1 MRLLLILII
10 AEVSAVD
17 LEWWKSA
24 LIYQIY
30 PKSFKDSNG
39 DGTGDLNG
47 ITEKLPYLQETGI
60 DAIWLS
66 PIFLSPMYDAGYD
79 ISDYRQIAPEFGTM
93 EDFETLLAKAKGLGL
108 RVLLD
113 LVPNHTSNES
123 EWFIRS
129 KKGDPEFS
137 DYYVW
142 ADGINT
148 CTVGETQ
155 PPSNWLS
162 HFRKSAW
169 EYSVE
174 RGQFYLH
181 QFVIGQPDL
190 NYRNKKVQEEM
201 KDVLRFWL
209 DRGISGY
216 RIDAVN
222 MIYEAD
228 PKNFCGRYPDEPRSG
243 DPNAVE
249 DDYNYLKHIYTKD
262 QDETYSVIYDWRE
275 VLDEYTIKDQ
285 EYKIMITEAYTDLEH
300 LMRYY
305 GDGKRNG
312 SIPFNFSLLENIRKD
327 SDAVAIKRII
337 DQWMENMPVGRTA
350 NWVNGNHDQSRLATR
365 VGVDRVDAMNM
376 LTLLLPGVAF
386 TYQGEELGMTD
397 GFITWEET
405 QDPQA
410 CNTDDPIN
418 YWKNSRD
425 PSRTPYHWD
434 DSPNAGFSTT
444 DGKTWL
450 PVADNYKDVN
460 LDAQL
465 KANKSHYQFYKDVVT
480 IRKKDAVRKG
490 ALDIR
495 SLSNSTLVV
504 ARMLPDNPAIVGV
517 INLSDDTE
525 NTDLSE
531 FEWLPT
537 YLIVVASGV
546 DCEGSALENGA
557 IIRKEKVIMTG
568 KCALLLQSLCVTTK
582 DCCENNK

>member
-10 AEVSAVD
+10 AEASAVD

-30 PKSFKDSNG
+30 PRSFKDSNG

-79 ISDYRQIAPEFGTM
+79 ISDYRQISPEFGTM

-123 EWFIRS
+123 EWFIKS
-129 KKGDPEFS
+129 KKGDPEYS

-162 HFRKSAW
+162 EFRKSAW

-190 NYRNKKVQEEM
+190 NYRNKRVQEEM

-222 MIYEAD
+222 RMYEAD
-228 PKNFCGRYPDEPRSG
+228 PKKFCGRYPDEPRSG
-243 DPNAVE
+243 DSIAVE
-249 DDYNYLKHIYTKD
+249 NDYNYLNHIYTKD

-275 VLDEYTIKDQ
+275 VLDEYTIK
-285 EYKIMITEAYTDLEH
+285 EAEPKN
-300 LMRYY
+300 R
-305 GDGKRNG
+305 
-312 SIPFNFSLLENIRKD
+312 SLHR
-327 SDAVAIKRII
+327 
-337 DQWMENMPVGRTA
+337 PRTY
-350 NWVNGNHDQSRLATR
+350 NEILRG
-365 VGVDRVDAMNM
+365 
-376 LTLLLPGVAF
+376 
-386 TYQGEELGMTD
+386 
-397 GFITWEET
+397 
-405 QDPQA
+405 
-410 CNTDDPIN
+410 
-418 YWKNSRD
+418 
-425 PSRTPYHWD
+425 
-434 DSPNAGFSTT
+434 
-444 DGKTWL
+444 
-450 PVADNYKDVN
+450 
-460 LDAQL
+460 
-465 KANKSHYQFYKDVVT
+465 
-480 IRKKDAVRKG
+480 RKKERFY
-490 ALDIR
+490 
-495 SLSNSTLVV
+495 S
-504 ARMLPDNPAIVGV
+504 
-517 INLSDDTE
+517 
-525 NTDLSE
+525 
-531 FEWLPT
+531 F
-537 YLIVVASGV
+537 
-546 DCEGSALENGA
+546 
-557 IIRKEKVIMTG
+557 
-568 KCALLLQSLCVTTK
+568 
-582 DCCENNK
+582 